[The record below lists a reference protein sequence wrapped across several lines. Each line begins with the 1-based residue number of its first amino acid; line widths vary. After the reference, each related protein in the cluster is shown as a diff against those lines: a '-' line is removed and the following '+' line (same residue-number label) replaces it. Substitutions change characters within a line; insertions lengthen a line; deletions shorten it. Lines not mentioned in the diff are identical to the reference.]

1 MLLVSATSLSSRILV
16 RTDRQFDLKYE
27 IICQDI
33 VMLVKRV
40 FEMHSFS

>member
-27 IICQDI
+27 II
-33 VMLVKRV
+33 MLGYRNVGEAGV
-40 FEMHSFS
+40 